1 VILLPSQIDRRR
13 YTVMLI
19 ICLSCAWVF
28 GIFLGYFFSLPWV
41 LCLFG
46 LAPLLLLLLN
56 RRYYKWLV
64 LAGLGIVLVV
74 ISTNYSFSSLYTI
87 DDARLRF
94 YNDQGTFEVKG
105 TVARDPDVR
114 DKSAQL
120 TLSVDAVRVDTVW
133 RDVEGT
139 ALVFVPRFPSYRYG
153 DVLQVTGELQ
163 TPPRLD
169 DFDYRGYLEHQGIY
183 TVVYYPG
190 IEALD
195 TGQGFPPLAWIYSL
209 RQSLAQTLAQVLP
222 EPQSSLAQGIILGMR
237 GNIPADLNDAFAR
250 SGTTHLLAISG
261 YNIGIMAGIMLGV
274 GLFLFGRRRYLY
286 VWLALAAVWFYAV
299 ITGMSPPVLRGAIMA
314 TVFLAA
320 EALGRQRSGM
330 VALTL
335 AAAIMVGVHPYILG
349 DASFQLSFLAMAGLV
364 FIYPVFNDL
373 GRRFVASRIGAEG
386 LQVSLANLSVGI
398 FAATLGAIIAVWPV
412 VAYYFGIFSLVGPL
426 ATFLATLV
434 LPFIIIFGSLAA
446 LLGLASLAV
455 AQAFGWLAW
464 PFLSYMIAVVS
475 GLGTPAVAAVDVGFI
490 SPVFIVCYYVALAA
504 AVWLHAR
511 WQRVRG
517 LLSGA
522 SGLMKSGAGLSL
534 GLSGAVKWA
543 VAPLSLLAVLVS
555 FTAFTLPDDD
565 LHVSFLDVGQ
575 GDAIFIQKGS
585 HQVLVDGGPSPG
597 EITLALGEQMSFWD
611 RSIDLLVLTHPHQ
624 DHLAGL
630 LEVLRRYHVGQVLYS
645 SSDYSS
651 PLFDEWLRTIEA
663 EEVESTVALSGHHID
678 LGDGVTIE
686 VVRFA
691 PLPGVVSD
699 VDNESLVLRLE
710 YGEVSFLLAADI
722 GSEAEWELLRERA
735 PLASTVLKVAHH
747 GSDTSSTLEFLSV
760 VDPRAAVISVGADND
775 YGLPDEEVLDR
786 LGERTGRGNIYR
798 TDEQGTITF
807 TTDGEKLWVEIED

>member
-1 VILLPSQIDRRR
+1 MVNSGR
-13 YTVMLI
+13 
-19 ICLSCAWVF
+19 
-28 GIFLGYFFSLPWV
+28 
-41 LCLFG
+41 
-46 LAPLLLLLLN
+46 
-56 RRYYKWLV
+56 
-64 LAGLGIVLVV
+64 LGIVLIV
-74 ISTNYSFSSLYTI
+74 ISSNYSFSSLYAV
-87 DDARLRF
+87 DEGRLRF
-94 YNDQGTFEVKG
+94 YNDQGTFEIKG
-105 TVARDPDVR
+105 AVARDPDVR

-120 TLSVDAVRVDTVW
+120 TLSVGVVNLGTTW
-133 RDVEGT
+133 QEIEGM
-139 ALVFVPRFPSYRYG
+139 ALVFLSRYPAYHYG
-153 DVLQVTGELQ
+153 DVLENTGELQ

-169 DFDYRGYLEHQGIY
+169 DFDYRGYLNHQGIY

-190 IEALD
+190 VEVLD
-195 TGQGFPPLAWIYSL
+195 TRQGFPPLAWIYSL

-222 EPQSSLAQGIILGMR
+222 EPQSSLAQGIILGIR
-237 GNIPADLNDAFAR
+237 GNIPADLNTAFAR

-261 YNIGIMAGIMLGV
+261 YNIGVMAGIMLGV

-299 ITGMSPPVLRGAIMA
+299 ITGLSPPVLRGAIMA
-314 TVFLAA
+314 TVFLIA

-373 GRRFVASRIGAEG
+373 GRRFIAARIGEEG
-386 LQVSLANLSVGI
+386 MLVSLSNLTVGI

-426 ATFLATLV
+426 ATFLATLA
-434 LPFIIIFGSLAA
+434 LPLIIIFGSLAA
-446 LLGLASLAV
+446 VLGLASLAV

-475 GLGTPAVAAVDVGFI
+475 GLGTPSLAAVSVDSVSPIFI
-490 SPVFIVCYYVALAA
+490 ICYYVALAA

-522 SGLMKSGAGLSL
+522 AGLMKSGAGLSL
-534 GLSGAVKWA
+534 GLSRGLKWT

-555 FTAFTLPDDD
+555 FTAFTLPDAD

-575 GDAIFIQKGS
+575 GDAVFIQKGNR
-585 HQVLVDGGPSPG
+585 QVLVDGGPSPR
-597 EITLALGEQMSFWD
+597 EITQLLGDCMPFWD
-611 RSIDLLVLTHPHQ
+611 RSIDLLILTHPHQ
-624 DHLAGL
+624 DHLTGL
-630 LEVLRRYHVGQVLYS
+630 LEVLQRYRIGQVFFYPS
-645 SSDYSS
+645 SMYSS
-651 PLFDEWLRTIEA
+651 PLFDAWLTTIETTG
-663 EEVESTVALSGHHID
+663 VESTLALSGHRID
-678 LGDGVTIE
+678 LGDGVVIE
-686 VVRFA
+686 VLCIA
-691 PLPGVVSD
+691 PSPGVASD
-699 VDNESLVLRLE
+699 IDNQSLVLRLE
-710 YGEVSFLLAADI
+710 FGGVSFLLAADI
-722 GSEAEWELLRERA
+722 KNESEWELVRERA

-747 GSDTSSTLEFLSV
+747 GSDTSSTSEFLSV
-760 VDPRAAVISVGADND
+760 TDPRAAVISVGVAND

-786 LGERTGRGNIYR
+786 LAEKIGQENIYR

-807 TTDGEKLWVEIED
+807 TTDGEKLWVEVED

>member
-1 VILLPSQIDRRR
+1 
-13 YTVMLI
+13 M
-19 ICLSCAWVF
+19 
-28 GIFLGYFFSLPWV
+28 
-41 LCLFG
+41 G
-46 LAPLLLLLLN
+46 LAPLLLLWFT
-56 RRYYKWLV
+56 RRYRKWLI

-74 ISTNYSFSSLYTI
+74 TATNYSFSSIYSI
-87 DDARLRF
+87 DEGRLRF
-94 YNDQGTFEVKG
+94 YNDRGAFEIKG
-105 TVARDPDVR
+105 TVARDSDVR

-120 TLSVDAVRVDTVW
+120 TLSVDAVNLGTVW
-133 RDVEGT
+133 QEVDGT
-139 ALVFVPRFPSYRYG
+139 ALVFVPRYPAYRYG
-153 DVLQVTGELQ
+153 DVLEVTGELK

-190 IEALD
+190 VEVLD
-195 TGQGFPPLAWIYSL
+195 TGRGFSPLAWIYSL
-209 RQSLAQTLAQVLP
+209 RQSLADTLAQVLP
-222 EPQSSLAQGIILGMR
+222 EPQSSLAQGIILGIR

-261 YNIGIMAGIMLGV
+261 FNIGVMAGIMLGV

-286 VWLALAAVWFYAV
+286 VWLALAAVWFYTI

-314 TVFLAA
+314 TVFLIA

-335 AAAIMVGVHPYILG
+335 AAAIMAGVHPYILG

-364 FIYPVFNDL
+364 FIYPVVNGL
-373 GRRFVASRIGAEG
+373 GRRFIAAWTGEEG
-386 LQVSLANLSVGI
+386 IPVSLANLTVGI

-412 VAYYFGIFSLVGPL
+412 VAYYFGIFSLAGPL

-434 LPFIIIFGSLAA
+434 MPFIIIFGALAA
-446 LLGLASLAV
+446 VLGLASLAV

-475 GLGTPAVAAVDVGFI
+475 GLGTPSIAAVSVDSI
-490 SPVFIVCYYVALAA
+490 SPVFIACYYAALAVA
-504 AVWLHAR
+504 IWLHAR

-522 SGLMKSGAGLSL
+522 AGLIKSGAGLSL
-534 GLSGAVKWA
+534 GLSRSLKWA

-555 FTAFTLPDDD
+555 FTTFTLPDDD
-565 LHVSFLDVGQ
+565 LHVSFLDVGE
-575 GDAIFIQKGS
+575 GDAVFIQKGS
-585 HQVLVDGGPSPG
+585 RQILVDGGPSPR
-597 EITLALGEQMSFWD
+597 EITLALGNRLPFWD
-611 RSIDLLVLTHPHQ
+611 RSIDLLILTHPHQ
-624 DHLAGL
+624 DHIGGL
-630 LEVLRRYHVGQVLYS
+630 LEVLRRYHVGQVLYP

-651 PLFDEWLRTIEA
+651 PLFDEWLNTIETKG
-663 EEVESTVALSGHHID
+663 VESTFGLTGHRID
-678 LGDGVTIE
+678 MGDGVVIE
-686 VVRFA
+686 VLRFT
-691 PLPGVVSD
+691 PPTGVPSD
-699 VDNESLVLRLE
+699 IDNESLVLRLE

-722 GSEAEWELLRERA
+722 KSDAEWELVRQRA

-747 GSDTSSTLEFLSV
+747 GSDTSTTLEFLSV
-760 VDPRAAVISVGADND
+760 AAPRAAVISVGADND

-786 LGERTGRGNIYR
+786 LAEIIGQDNIYR

-807 TTDGEKLWVEIED
+807 TTDGEKLWVEVED